1 MTVDEL
7 IKFIGTTGFP
17 VVMCCGLSYVL
28 YLVIMR
34 YTKQIDDLR
43 KAIEH
48 NTNVMSK
55 LLAKIEKE

>member
-1 MTVDEL
+1 MNVDEL

-17 VVMCCGLSYVL
+17 VVMCCDLYYVL
-28 YLVIMR
+28 YMVIMR
-34 YTKQIDDLR
+34 YTQQIDDLR
-43 KAIEH
+43 KAIDH